1 MTRCAV
7 GAGVLL
13 GHHGHEADATLVAIV
28 GAFAR
33 CAKPARYV
41 ESVPTGASV
50 PVCEEHAVEFAES
63 HDRCLRSE
71 YRREEYAPYL
81 RLAPINGG
89 NHE

>member
-28 GAFAR
+28 GAFA
-33 CAKPARYV
+33 
-41 ESVPTGASV
+41 V

-89 NHE
+89 KHE